1 MAIFINARALR
12 SNKFPPEARRQ
23 MLTNMRG
30 SAERGWALDRESRH
44 ILRQQEP
51 RTQAADVARVNTA
64 RGHWP

>member
-1 MAIFINARALR
+1 
-12 SNKFPPEARRQ
+12 